1 MSVRVNRAGW
11 AAALLCGMAAGG
23 AWAQGQATAK
33 ADAGASA
40 PMNAPVAVSE
50 RHTFERLGV
59 SIALPEDAT
68 AIEDAVGNS
77 TVGRVREIKDR
88 WVMSIE
94 RKKSTNTN
102 LKLSDVADAALKQ
115 LMDAFGQ
122 TIAKDGDLMT
132 QPTWK
137 LNPDTEVVQ
146 GKRVSVATLLLREPS
161 EGRTLTV
168 RNNGKALPAERVY
181 VFMPAMDSRRAAVRG
196 VTFVQVGPGEF
207 LTFDMVTDATQPSA
221 REGDAASV
229 ATPSL
234 VTLDMDSITSARAP
248 YEMMVT
254 SAELASDAA
263 NETQRAATIKATQ
276 AVLSALTTEQL
287 REIVE
292 ATPERWERVY
302 RPSPT
307 GKSSEDEEVGYRR
320 ILVAYDQRRKMPG
333 ITVRGVEGATPGFIV
348 RIDARVLDGER
359 IIDSSSAFFMMPDRS
374 EESWSVRM
382 TIRTGETSVTHT
394 EVGARVGQDM
404 KVTITS
410 DDGSNE
416 RVIRPQV
423 APEGYISRVES
434 YLMPAILVR
443 ASMPTIYGSY
453 AYQSQSERVQYR
465 RDILEQPRGGSKA
478 FTLRT
483 RLSDDQPTD
492 QVTLLDEKGNLVR
505 GELSTGVLSEPS
517 TGQEIRKLWQ
527 AKGLPLK

>member
-1 MSVRVNRAGW
+1 MFARLSTAAVCGLAMCAGT
-11 AAALLCGMAAGG
+11 AL
-23 AWAQGQATAK
+23 AQGTPTAK
-33 ADAGASA
+33 ENAAPASA
-40 PMNAPVAVSE
+40 PMNAPVNVSE

-68 AIEDAVGNS
+68 AIEDAMGNS
-77 TVGRVREIKDR
+77 TVGRVRDIKDR
-88 WVMSIE
+88 WTVSIE

-102 LKLSDVADAALKQ
+102 LQLTDVADAALKQ

-122 TIAKDGDLMT
+122 TIAKDGELMT
-132 QPTWK
+132 QPDWK
-137 LNPDTEVVQ
+137 INPDIEVVQ

-161 EGRTLTV
+161 EGRTLTI
-168 RNNGKALPAERVY
+168 RNGGKALPAERFY

-196 VTFVQVGPGEF
+196 VTFVQLAPGEF

-221 REGDAASV
+221 ETAQGPSV
-229 ATPSL
+229 
-234 VTLDMDSITSARAP
+234 VTLDMDSITGARAP

-254 SAELASDAA
+254 SAELMSDAA
-263 NETQRAATIKATQ
+263 NETQRAASIKAMQ
-276 AVLSALTTEQL
+276 AVLGDLTTEKL

-333 ITVRGVEGATPGFIV
+333 ITVRGVEGANPGFIV

-359 IIDSSSAFFMMPDRS
+359 IIDSSSAFFMTPDRN

-382 TIRTGETSVTHT
+382 TIRTGETNVTHT

-423 APEGYISRVES
+423 GPEGYINRVES

-443 ASMPTIYGSY
+443 ANIPTIYGSY

-465 RDILEQPRGGSKA
+465 RDILEQPRGNSKA

-492 QVTLLDEKGNLVR
+492 QVTLLDDKGNLVR
-505 GELSTGVLSEPS
+505 AELSTGVLSEPS

>member
-1 MSVRVNRAGW
+1 MLAH
-11 AAALLCGMAAGG
+11 
-23 AWAQGQATAK
+23 
-33 ADAGASA
+33 AGALSVFTSPTLA
-40 PMNAPVAVSE
+40 QAITSQSPPSPVNAPVTISE
-50 RHTFERLGV
+50 RHTFERLGL

-68 AIEDAVGNS
+68 AIEDAMGNS
-77 TVGRVREIKDR
+77 TVGRVRDTKDR
-88 WVMSIE
+88 WTVSIE
-94 RKKSTNTN
+94 RKKSTNTT
-102 LKLSDVADAALKQ
+102 LKLVDVADAALRQ
-115 LMDAFGQ
+115 LLDAFGQ

-132 QPTWK
+132 QPDWK
-137 LNPDTEVVQ
+137 INPDTQLVQ

-161 EGRTLTV
+161 AGRTLTI
-168 RNNGKALPAERVY
+168 RNNGKALPAERFY
-181 VFMPAMDSRRAAVRG
+181 VFMPALDSRRAAVRG

-207 LTFDMVTDATQPSA
+207 LTFDMVADATRTQTSA
-221 REGDAASV
+221 GGDLTTIDPDLFSA
-229 ATPSL
+229 
-234 VTLDMDSITSARAP
+234 ARAP

-254 SAELASDAA
+254 SAELLSDEA

-276 AVLSALTTEQL
+276 SVLGALTTEQL
-287 REIVE
+287 RELVE

-320 ILVAYDQRRKMPG
+320 ILVSFDQRRKMPG
-333 ITVRGVEGATPGFIV
+333 ITVRGVEGATPGFLV

-359 IIDSSSAFFMMPDRS
+359 IIDSTSAFFMTPDRN

-394 EVGARVGQDM
+394 EVGARVAQDM

-410 DDGSNE
+410 DDGSDE
-416 RVIRPQV
+416 RIIRPQV

-434 YLMPAILVR
+434 YLLPNILIR
-443 ASMPTIYGSY
+443 ANIPTIYGSY

-465 RDILEQPRGGSKA
+465 RDILEQPRETGKA

-492 QVTLLDEKGNLVR
+492 QVSLFDASGKFLR
-505 GELSTGVLSEPS
+505 SELATGVLSEPS
-517 TGQEIRKLWQ
+517 TGQDIRKLWQ